1 MSTPVGVPS
10 YVVVGSCFQNLW
22 SLTVMGL
29 MLLLTKLVAER
40 LRVVVEV
47 QELSFWK
54 YFVVVDSTQ
63 ERTRKKR
70 RRH

>member
-1 MSTPVGVPS
+1 
-10 YVVVGSCFQNLW
+10 
-22 SLTVMGL
+22 MGL
-29 MLLLTKLVAER
+29 MLLLTKLVVER